1 ARVAGPF
8 LGNAAIPN
16 AHDPVGDAGRLGV
29 MADDHGGAAMLAH
42 EVRHHVVHLLGRR
55 GVELARRFVGEED
68 LRAMRQRSTERDT
81 LLLASGELSRAAVAL
96 RAEPDAVEELVR
108 PPTALRARQ
117 AVQPELDGD
126 EL

>member
-1 ARVAGPF
+1 
-8 LGNAAIPN
+8 
-16 AHDPVGDAGRLGV
+16 
-29 MADDHGGAAMLAH
+29 
-42 EVRHHVVHLLGRR
+42 
-55 GVELARRFVGEED
+55 ARRFVGEED
-68 LRAMRQRSTERDT
+68 LRAMRQRSAERDA

-126 EL
+126 ELARGELRRQRACVVLVGVAEEGGPVARQSAGRDLREVVAVDTHQTGRRAVEAGQ